1 MLSTK
6 KAFELY
12 SLLEKHLPEEVED
25 DVLDFIGKIIRSM
38 IEKGEHGNYA
48 NAIMLMHNNIMLED
62 LDGMKPEKGI
72 ELFTTGLVDNK
83 ILRLHEFCKRVG

>member
-48 NAIMLMHNNIMLED
+48 SAIMLMHDNIMLAD
-62 LDGMKPEKGI
+62 LGKTRPEKHT
-72 ELFTTGLVDNK
+72 EMFMSGLMDNS
-83 ILRLHEFCKRVG
+83 ILKLHSFCRGLK